1 VVGFAAIAC
10 FQAALA
16 LGTPL
21 GRAAWGGTNARLPA
35 RLRVA
40 SLISA
45 GVWVLAALVI
55 LGRTSYRV
63 SPVQTGVARWATYV
77 LVGVLALSAI
87 MNTASRSNWERFLW
101 GPVAL
106 ILAVVCLLVAVGG
119 AHPAVPAMTRA
130 STRRSTPRAR

>member
-1 VVGFAAIAC
+1 VRALAIAAVVGFAAIAC

-16 LGTPL
+16 LGAPL

-55 LGRTSYRV
+55 LGRTGYRA
-63 SPVQTGVARWATYV
+63 SPVQTGVALWATYV

-87 MNTASRSNWERFLW
+87 MNTASRSKWERFLW

-106 ILAVVCLLVAVGG
+106 ILAVVCLLVAGGG
-119 AHPAVPAMTRA
+119 AHPAAWG
-130 STRRSTPRAR
+130 

>member
-1 VVGFAAIAC
+1 VRALAIGAVVGFAAIVC
-10 FQAALA
+10 FQVALA
-16 LGTPL
+16 LGAPL
-21 GRAAWGGTNARLPA
+21 GRAAWGGSNASLPT

-55 LGRTSYRV
+55 LGRTSYRA

-87 MNTASRSNWERFLW
+87 MNTASRSKWERFLW

-119 AHPAVPAMTRA
+119 AHPVPWG
-130 STRRSTPRAR
+130 